1 MATFD
6 VPSSTKTDELRFD
19 SCPTGTSISYGG
31 TGKSTVASFKLPQ
44 ICVRVSVLVTDA
56 APRGTAADESA
67 KTDALLAKLRRT
79 IGEKCL
85 PIYRRTTLYTTA
97 DSSHVR
103 ASYCESRAISD
114 KEKQSI
120 RRGAP
125 ISFIDATKRLN
136 LVSETIQKVNETKKS
151 LKANVLIWT
160 WGHRAVSQKLQVLN
174 RSIERTARYSR
185 RKKGHIF
192 LEESFWRDKDET
204 RCVSTTGMR

>member
-67 KTDALLAKLRRT
+67 KSEALLAKLRRT

-97 DSSHVR
+97 DSSH
-103 ASYCESRAISD
+103 AGLHTA
-114 KEKQSI
+114 
-120 RRGAP
+120 
-125 ISFIDATKRLN
+125 N
-136 LVSETIQKVNETKKS
+136 LVQSAIKKNKVFGAELLFHLSTRPS
-151 LKANVLIWT
+151 DLIWFP
-160 WGHRAVSQKLQVLN
+160 KL
-174 RSIERTARYSR
+174 Y
-185 RKKGHIF
+185 KK
-192 LEESFWRDKDET
+192 
-204 RCVSTTGMR
+204 

>member
-136 LVSETIQKVNETKKS
+136 LVSETIQKANETKRNLKS
-151 LKANVLIWT
+151 ERFDLDV
-160 WGHRAVSQKLQVLN
+160 GPP
-174 RSIERTARYSR
+174 RSIAKTTSFKPIDRTDCTIQPTQKRAHFF
-185 RKKGHIF
+185 GGEL
-192 LEESFWRDKDET
+192 LE
-204 RCVSTTGMR
+204 G